1 MTVPPHFAIW
11 HCTVRYNRRNLVRG
25 RLLSHL
31 ESGQDS
37 VCLADYADYHRALL
51 DGLLCIFDL
60 KYPALG
66 RTILV
71 LATISQSLEL
81 DTPGGANSQSN
92 GVVVIVI
99 SKHGCGGVAIT
110 VRERV
115 STSKPL
121 RRDECGIACGGGPAG
136 VFMMGL
142 LSLPLLQG
150 RRDAGARSPFRVS
163 ARASDSWT
171 AYVRIRIVIRKF
183 KPEKQ
188 QEDAGKA
195 GRRTTR
201 EEEDRTQRERYTSL
215 FVRLYFVSF
224 FLMRRRYDC
233 PVRI

>member
-1 MTVPPHFAIW
+1 M
-11 HCTVRYNRRNLVRG
+11 RG
-25 RLLSHL
+25 GLLSHL
-31 ESGQDS
+31 EGGQDS

-51 DGLLCIFDL
+51 DSLLCIFNL

-66 RTILV
+66 RTTQV
-71 LATISQSLEL
+71 LAAISQSL

-92 GVVVIVI
+92 GVVVIVV
-99 SKHGCGGVAIT
+99 SKHGCGGVAMT
-110 VRERV
+110 VRGRV

-121 RRDECGIACGGGPAG
+121 RRDERGIACGGGPAG

-150 RRDAGARSPFRVS
+150 RRDAVARSPFRVS
-163 ARASDSWT
+163 ARASDSWA

-195 GRRTTR
+195 RRR
-201 EEEDRTQRERYTSL
+201 EEGRGRSNARQRYTSL
-215 FVRLYFVSF
+215 FAELYFVTLF
-224 FLMRRRYDC
+224 F
-233 PVRI
+233 